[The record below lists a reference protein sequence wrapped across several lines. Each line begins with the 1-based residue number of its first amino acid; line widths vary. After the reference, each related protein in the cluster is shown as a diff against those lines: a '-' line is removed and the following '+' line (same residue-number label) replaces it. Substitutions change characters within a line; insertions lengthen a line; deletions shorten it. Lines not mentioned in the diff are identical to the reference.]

1 MTTKSKKI
9 KINIMGKQY
18 KIEKPIKDTL
28 ESMSKAIHSHEVAL
42 LTWVHKDY
50 QGKISV
56 AEKEIF
62 RKSLLDYCLQIPLAE
77 NILVRMTELDIQ
89 YENEKKEKEKEENN
103 TNGEEKVT
111 KKQNKKE
118 KDTGAKE

>member
-1 MTTKSKKI
+1 MSTKAKKV

-62 RKSLLDYCLQIPLAE
+62 RKSLVLELQWENSIDY
-77 NILVRMTELDIQ
+77 IL
-89 YENEKKEKEKEENN
+89 
-103 TNGEEKVT
+103 EKVDINNIT
-111 KKQNKKE
+111 KISIT
-118 KDTGAKE
+118 D